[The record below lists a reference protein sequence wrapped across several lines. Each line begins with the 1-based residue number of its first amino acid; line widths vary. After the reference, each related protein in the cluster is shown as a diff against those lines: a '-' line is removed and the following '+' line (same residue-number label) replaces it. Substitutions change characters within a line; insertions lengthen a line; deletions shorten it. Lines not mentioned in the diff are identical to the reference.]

1 VQRLEDMG
9 VKDIPVNAGIK
20 DFDVIE
26 QGDVVVLPAFGAAV
40 DEMYTLNEKN
50 VQIVDT
56 TCPWVSKVLFPF
68 GTTFSFIGWHS
79 VFVKSQNIYQANE
92 TCNLL

>member
-1 VQRLEDMG
+1 MG

-40 DEMYTLNEKN
+40 DEMYKLNQKN

-56 TCPWVSKVLFPF
+56 TCPWVSKVHFPF
-68 GTTFSFIGWHS
+68 ETT
-79 VFVKSQNIYQANE
+79 
-92 TCNLL
+92 LLVHIMMLCVRQESKHISG

>member
-1 VQRLEDMG
+1 MMQRLEDMG

-40 DEMYTLNEKN
+40 DEMYTLNQKN

-56 TCPWVSKVLFPF
+56 TCPWVSKVHFPF
-68 GTTFSFIGWHS
+68 ETT
-79 VFVKSQNIYQANE
+79 
-92 TCNLL
+92 LLL